1 MPDQLYW
8 AEGELVST
16 VFGAFCTCFATCI
29 LRRCRFA
36 VGQSLAVLTAK
47 VGAALAITAA
57 HFLRPQPF
65 DVAVCRQVIGARRV
79 PSFGKSC
86 ASGSAITRR
95 YYGICPG
102 AVLDWAGCEM
112 SPASYAIAIA
122 AIIGL
127 RRIFVRNGWIT
138 SNIELFEEDYGSA

>member
-1 MPDQLYW
+1 MGTHSRVPMPDQLYW

-16 VFGAFCTCFATCI
+16 VFGAFCTCFAACV
-29 LRRCRFA
+29 LWRRGFA
-36 VGQSLAVLTAK
+36 VGRSLAVLTAK

-65 DVAVCRQVIGARRV
+65 DVAVCRQVISARRV

-86 ASGSAITRR
+86 ASGPAITRR

-102 AVLDWAGCEM
+102 AVLDRAGCEM

-122 AIIGL
+122 AVVGL
-127 RRIFVRNGWIT
+127 GRGFVGNRRI
-138 SNIELFEEDYGSA
+138 